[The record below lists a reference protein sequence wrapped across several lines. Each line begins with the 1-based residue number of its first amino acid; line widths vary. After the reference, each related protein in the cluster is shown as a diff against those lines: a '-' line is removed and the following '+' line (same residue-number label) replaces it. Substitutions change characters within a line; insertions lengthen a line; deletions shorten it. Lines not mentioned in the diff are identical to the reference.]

1 MRHVAVGTRICGAV
15 FGLIVAMNSVGAQDV
30 VELTGQDRALRS
42 DYEEVYRV
50 GSFDG
55 DLWETF
61 GEIGGT
67 AFDANGNLYI
77 FDRQASRIVVVD
89 PDGNFVR
96 EFGSPGEGPG
106 ELRMALGFTVM
117 RDGTTV
123 VMDMGHRSYQLFG
136 ADGEFQ
142 RMVRMG
148 GGGMMRFSRMS
159 ADPSGLG
166 LISGG
171 GGGIIAM
178 EGGRGARPP
187 EPPTTR
193 SVDRISLAG
202 DEIETEAIAE
212 GWLPAREQG
221 PQTIEGGGMR
231 FQMSMAGPRTFEP
244 NLLVGALPSGGVA
257 FSDSS
262 GYAVKIAGPSGGV
275 SQILRRPFHA
285 LPVTPRIEDAERERR
300 LQELTE
306 GEGPQMRVM
315 IQGDGGGAA
324 QAVSQ
329 DAIREMMQGQIEQM
343 QFFPEVPIIRAL
355 QTTWG
360 GKIWVQ
366 RRGDEPVS
374 NGPMDVLTSEGQYVG
389 SYATGEMEMPSSF
402 GPEGLTAFVETDEFD
417 VATVVVRRLPPV
429 VN

>member
-1 MRHVAVGTRICGAV
+1 
-15 FGLIVAMNSVGAQDV
+15 
-30 VELTGQDRALRS
+30 
-42 DYEEVYRV
+42 
-50 GSFDG
+50 
-55 DLWETF
+55 
-61 GEIGGT
+61 
-67 AFDANGNLYI
+67 
-77 FDRQASRIVVVD
+77 
-89 PDGNFVR
+89 
-96 EFGSPGEGPG
+96 
-106 ELRMALGFTVM
+106 
-117 RDGTTV
+117 
-123 VMDMGHRSYQLFG
+123 
-136 ADGEFQ
+136 
-142 RMVRMG
+142 
-148 GGGMMRFSRMS
+148 MS

-417 VATVVVRRLPPV
+417 VATIVVRRLPPV